1 MKVKV
6 TVESTHEEI
15 EILKSASKM
24 IDAIAEDIDNE
35 GIDTFAGLGEY
46 ELRNI
51 RDNIDDIVEELK
63 KFKKEEENNG

>member
-15 EILKSASKM
+15 EILKSVSKI

-35 GIDTFAGLGEY
+35 GIDTFTGLGEY
-46 ELRNI
+46 DLRNI
-51 RDNIDDIVEELK
+51 RDDIDNIVEELERFEKEK
-63 KFKKEEENNG
+63 K

>member
-35 GIDTFAGLGEY
+35 GIDTFASFNEY
-46 ELRNI
+46 DLRI
-51 RDNIDDIVEELK
+51 ISDNIDDIVKELER
-63 KFKKEEENNG
+63 FEKEEK

>member
-15 EILKSASKM
+15 EILKSASKI

-35 GIDTFAGLGEY
+35 EIDTFACLSEY
-46 ELRNI
+46 ELRSI
-51 RDNIDDIVEELK
+51 RDNIDDIVEELE

>member
-6 TVESTHEEI
+6 TVESTFEEI

-46 ELRNI
+46 DLRDI
-51 RDNIDDIVEELK
+51 RDDIDNIVEELE
-63 KFKKEEENNG
+63 KFKKEEKNNG

>member
-15 EILKSASKM
+15 EILKSASKI

-35 GIDTFAGLGEY
+35 GINTFSGLSEYDLRDT
-46 ELRNI
+46 
-51 RDNIDDIVEELK
+51 RDDIDNIVEELER
-63 KFKKEEENNG
+63 FKKEERNNG

>member
-15 EILKSASKM
+15 EILKSASKI

-35 GIDTFAGLGEY
+35 EIGTFACLSEY
-46 ELRNI
+46 ELRST
-51 RDNIDDIVEELK
+51 RDDIDDIVEELE
-63 KFKKEEENNG
+63 KFKREEEK

>member
-15 EILKSASKM
+15 EILKSASKI

-35 GIDTFAGLGEY
+35 GIDTFTGLGEY
-46 ELRNI
+46 ELRSI
-51 RDNIDDIVEELK
+51 RDDIDDIVKELER
-63 KFKKEEENNG
+63 FEKEGKNNG

>member
-15 EILKSASKM
+15 EILKSASKI

-35 GIDTFAGLGEY
+35 GIDTFASFNDY
-46 ELRNI
+46 DLRI
-51 RDNIDDIVEELK
+51 ISDNIDDIIEGLER
-63 KFKKEEENNG
+63 FGKEEENNG